1 MTSQHTPVT
10 DQTSSITSQLKKIF
24 VETLQKTELPSGSIQ
39 EALDS
44 VDRLALMVA
53 VEDHYEI
60 MFEPEEEEK
69 IQTVEDFVSL
79 IQLKLQEVY

>member
-1 MTSQHTPVT
+1 MTSQHSTASE
-10 DQTSSITSQLKKIF
+10 QTSSIALQLKDIF
-24 VETLQKTELPSGSIQ
+24 FETLQKTELPSGSIQ

-60 MFEPEEEEK
+60 MFDPEEEEK

-79 IQLKLQEVY
+79 IQLKLREVT